1 MADEFDF
8 NPDFSDDEVTETAP
22 AVYKAATVVTN
33 DSNQSVT
40 INNLV
45 EMTKQHIADDARV
58 RGEIDELTGIID
70 ATMSQMTIK
79 EMIEYLKVKL
89 KERELHIRCTYD
101 AYKFI
106 QQTEIAREML
116 IGSDRRER
124 VMQTMDNN
132 KLTKV
137 MGFLNSNYNR
147 G

>member
-22 AVYKAATVVTN
+22 TVYKAATVVTN

-89 KERELHIRCTYD
+89 KERELHIRCIYD

-116 IGSDRRER
+116 IGADRRER
-124 VMQTMDNN
+124 VMQSMDNN

-137 MGFLNSNYNR
+137 MGFLNSNYIR

>member
-22 AVYKAATVVTN
+22 TVYKAATVVTN

-79 EMIEYLKVKL
+79 EMIEYL
-89 KERELHIRCTYD
+89 T
-101 AYKFI
+101 
-106 QQTEIAREML
+106 
-116 IGSDRRER
+116 
-124 VMQTMDNN
+124 N
-132 KLTKV
+132 
-137 MGFLNSNYNR
+137 
-147 G
+147 